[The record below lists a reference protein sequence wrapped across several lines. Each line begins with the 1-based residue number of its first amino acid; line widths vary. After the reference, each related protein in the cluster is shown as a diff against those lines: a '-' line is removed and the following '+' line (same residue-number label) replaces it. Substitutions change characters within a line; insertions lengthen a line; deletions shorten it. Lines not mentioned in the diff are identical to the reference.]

1 MNQKH
6 VPSLEL
12 CQEFDTLCKE
22 KGIVVPKT
30 EYYWIVNNE
39 TLSSHL
45 VFKSKHGWYIRDDG
59 GEYRTDRYP
68 KGVIS
73 IISAPLVSEQGV
85 FMKDKGMGVTAHSS
99 HSGWWATGGE
109 WIVSNQKYLKT
120 IEDKDSWP
128 NCLQKM
134 LNYLIETGSITEL

>member
-1 MNQKH
+1 
-6 VPSLEL
+6 
-12 CQEFDTLCKE
+12 
-22 KGIVVPKT
+22 
-30 EYYWIVNNE
+30 
-39 TLSSHL
+39 
-45 VFKSKHGWYIRDDG
+45 
-59 GEYRTDRYP
+59 
-68 KGVIS
+68 
-73 IISAPLVSEQGV
+73 
-85 FMKDKGMGVTAHSS
+85 MGVTAHSS

>member
-1 MNQKH
+1 MNTRH
-6 VPSLEL
+6 VPDLEH
-12 CQEFDTLCKE
+12 CQELDRLCKE
-22 KGIVVPKT
+22 KGIVVPET
-30 EYYWIVNNE
+30 DMYWQTYPEGE
-39 TLSSHL
+39 TRL
-45 VFKSKHGWYIRDDG
+45 VTGINSFAN
-59 GEYRTDRYP
+59 P
-68 KGVIS
+68 KNIHVP
-73 IISAPLVSEQGV
+73 APLVSEQGV
-85 FMKDKGMGVTAHSS
+85 FMKDKGMGVTAHSA